1 MLRLFGKIRRNVRRL
16 SDNSRGAAAVEFAL
30 VSPLFFAFI
39 FSLVE
44 AGLLFTRIALVEDA
58 ARTASRQIYTGA
70 AQMGG
75 VTQDDLKQVI
85 CDNTYGFISCAD
97 SITLEVRRIT
107 GFDSIPDT
115 AAICDESDDEIN
127 PVVEYTPGLQ
137 TETTFVRVCVTVPVL
152 TPGLGLGLA
161 LQKTAS
167 NKYAIVTSLA
177 FENEP
182 YQ

>member
-1 MLRLFGKIRRNVRRL
+1 MLRLFGNLRRNIKRL
-16 SDNSRGAAAVEFAL
+16 SGNSRGATAVEFAL

-58 ARTASRQIYTGA
+58 TRTASRQIYTGA
-70 AQMGG
+70 AQTGG
-75 VTQDDLKQVI
+75 VTQDDLKQII

-97 SITLEVRRIT
+97 SITLEVQTIT
-107 GFDSIPDT
+107 DFSSIPNT
-115 AAICDESDDEIN
+115 NAVCDESDDEIN
-127 PVVEYTPGLQ
+127 PVVEYTPGAT
-137 TETTFVRVCVTVPVL
+137 TETTFVRVCVTVPIL

-161 LQKTAS
+161 LPKSAG
-167 NKYAIVTSLA
+167 NKYSIVTSLA

-182 YQ
+182 F